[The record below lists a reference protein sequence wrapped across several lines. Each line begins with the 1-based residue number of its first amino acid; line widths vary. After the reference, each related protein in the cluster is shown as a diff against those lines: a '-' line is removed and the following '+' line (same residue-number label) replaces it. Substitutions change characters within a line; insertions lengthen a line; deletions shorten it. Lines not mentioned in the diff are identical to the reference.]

1 MQKVGV
7 LGREAKICKKWEFW
21 EGGKNMQK
29 VEVLGRGAKNKGQ
42 GK

>member
-21 EGGKNMQK
+21 EGGQK
-29 VEVLGRGAKNKGQ
+29 YAKSGSF
-42 GK
+42 G